1 MRRFVL
7 LICLASLVTL
17 GACNTSETPTTPS
30 PTNDVHYTIVGA
42 SDAIGFGSSMPCLPF
57 EDCPG
62 NGYGQ
67 IVKRRFQ
74 SDGATVM
81 LSNRGVPGA
90 VLSPAVLALA
100 RDIGRSDIPGTFL
113 EQIAPFV
120 PPSTTHVSIFTGGND
135 ANVIGQAV
143 RAGRAG
149 SNITGFID
157 QHVTQFGV
165 DLVDLVGRLRARSPN
180 ARIVA
185 MNLPNLAAAP
195 YVSSASLSEKV
206 ILQRIAVGL
215 SDRINA
221 LAAQGVTV
229 VDLMCDTR
237 IYNPSNFSADGFH
250 PSDAGYALMAEMLY
264 PALRNGTAPAPSGS
278 CPQRS
283 VF

>member
-1 MRRFVL
+1 MRRLVL
-7 LICLASLVTL
+7 FICLASAITL
-17 GACNTSETPTTPS
+17 GACNSSETPTTPS
-30 PTNDVHYTIVGA
+30 PTNEVHYTIVGA
-42 SDAIGFGSSMPCLPF
+42 SDAIGFGSSAPCLPF

-74 SDGATVM
+74 SDGATVVV
-81 LSNRGVPGA
+81 SNRGVPGA

-100 RDIGRSDIPGTFL
+100 RDIGRTDIPGTFL

-120 PPSTTHVSIFTGGND
+120 PSTTTHISIFAGGND

-149 SNITGFID
+149 SNVTGFVD
-157 QHVTQFGV
+157 QHVAQFGV

-195 YVSSASLSEKV
+195 YVSAASAAEKAT
-206 ILQRIAVGL
+206 LQRIAVGL
-215 SDRINA
+215 SDRVNA
-221 LAAQGVTV
+221 LAAQGVTI
-229 VDLMCDTR
+229 VDLLCETR
-237 IYNPSNFSADGFH
+237 LYSAANFSADGFH

-264 PALRNGTAPAPSGS
+264 PALRNGTAPSPSGG
-278 CPQRS
+278 CGPRT